1 MSSFNSKIHNMHFR
15 PENVLGWF
23 KNKYFESERDF
34 ILSFTYKMDL
44 LLKGLRYAKY
54 LPLHA

>member
-1 MSSFNSKIHNMHFR
+1 MHFR

-23 KNKYFESERDF
+23 KNKYSERERVF
-34 ILSFTYKMDL
+34 ILSLTYKMDL